1 MRGGSGP
8 GVSISA
14 PMTTG
19 SLRGRPG
26 GTKLGVPGLIAAYRE
41 AAAAAIG
48 AARIVERTVDRT
60 VRVDFPY
67 IVLNNIMRVVKEQQ
81 PKIVSQEF
89 DNLCTM
95 VFAIREGR
103 AAELI
108 EKLKKAGGS
117 VPEEQ

>member
-26 GTKLGVPGLIAAYRE
+26 GRSS
-41 AAAAAIG
+41 
-48 AARIVERTVDRT
+48 
-60 VRVDFPY
+60 DFPY